1 MATTGLL
8 YENIM
13 EKSDLIIIGAGPG
26 GYETALAAAKRGMSV
41 TLFNGGALGGTC
53 LNEGCIPTK
62 CLCKNAH
69 VVDTLREA
77 DKFGIDDFTFTLD
90 YNQVIARK
98 NEVLDQLREG
108 IGMMLK
114 AAKVNVVPAMAS
126 FKDAKTVIA
135 DGVEYTAEDIII
147 ATGSDSRSLP
157 IEGHDLEC
165 VKDSTD
171 MLNIEYIPE
180 SLTIIGGGVIGL
192 EFASIFAAFGSKV
205 TVIEFMK
212 QILPPFDSDI
222 AKRLKQALTKRG
234 IKIITSAA
242 AKKIE
247 QNEDYEIVV
256 TYECKGKE
264 ETVVSSD
271 LLMAVGRAPRV
282 DGLGLENAG
291 VDYSPKGIPVDEG
304 MRTNVEHIYAIG
316 DVNARMMLAHVAT
329 FQGYRAI
336 NTIQGVKD
344 DIRFDIV
351 PSAVFTRP
359 ECGMVGMTEEQC
371 KAQGIEI
378 SVGQSFF
385 RANGKALTM
394 AEPDGLCKLIFR
406 KDDGRLVGAHIM
418 GVEAAD
424 LAQQCADLMNANAT
438 KESMEQIIFSHP
450 SVSEV
455 IMSAVHA
462 VK

>member
-1 MATTGLL
+1 
-8 YENIM
+8 M
-13 EKSDLIIIGAGPG
+13 EKSDIIIIGAGPG
-26 GYETALAAAKRGMSV
+26 GYETALAAAKSGKSV
-41 TLFNGGALGGTC
+41 TLFNGDRLGGTC

-62 CLCKNAH
+62 CLCRNAE
-69 VVDTLREA
+69 VVGTLREA
-77 DKFGIDDFTFTLD
+77 ETFGIDDFTFTLD
-90 YNQVIARK
+90 YNQVVARK
-98 NEVLDQLREG
+98 TQVVDQLREG
-108 IGMMLK
+108 IATLLK
-114 AAKVNVVPAMAS
+114 SAKVNVVEAKAS
-126 FKDAKTVIA
+126 FKDSHTVTA
-135 DGVEYTAEDIII
+135 DGVDYEGDDIII
-147 ATGSDSRSLP
+147 ATGSTSRSLP

-171 MLNIEYIPE
+171 ILNIDYIPE
-180 SLTIIGGGVIGL
+180 SLTIIGGGVIGM
-192 EFASIFAAFGSKV
+192 EFASLFAAFGSKV

-222 AKRLKQALTKRG
+222 AKRLKQALSKRG
-234 IKIITSAA
+234 VKIITSAA

-256 TYECKGKE
+256 TYEVKGKE

-282 DGLGLENAG
+282 SGLNLEAAG
-291 VDYSPKGIPVDEG
+291 VEYSPKGIPVDDS

-329 FQGYRAI
+329 FQGYRAL
-336 NTIQGVKD
+336 NTIAGKAD

-351 PSAVFTRP
+351 PSAVFTVP

-371 KAQGIEI
+371 KAAGIAVEI
-378 SVGQSFF
+378 GQSFF

-406 KDDGRLVGAHIM
+406 KDDGCLIGAHIM

-424 LAQQCADLMNANAT
+424 LAQQCADLMNAGAT
-438 KESMEQIIFSHP
+438 RHSMEQIIFSHP

-455 IMSAVHA
+455 IMSALHA

>member
-1 MATTGLL
+1 
-8 YENIM
+8 M
-13 EKSDLIIIGAGPG
+13 EKSDIIIIGAGPG
-26 GYETALAAAKRGMSV
+26 GYETALAAAKSGKSV
-41 TLFNGGALGGTC
+41 TLFNGDRLGGTC

-62 CLCKNAH
+62 CLCRNAE
-69 VVDTLREA
+69 VVGTLREA
-77 DKFGIDDFTFTLD
+77 ETFGIDDFTFTLD
-90 YNQVIARK
+90 YNQVVARK
-98 NEVLDQLREG
+98 TQVVDQLREG
-108 IGMMLK
+108 IATLLK
-114 AAKVNVVPAMAS
+114 SAKVKVVEAKAS
-126 FKDAKTVIA
+126 FKDSHTVTA
-135 DGVEYTAEDIII
+135 DGVDYEGDDIII
-147 ATGSDSRSLP
+147 ATGSTSRSLP

-171 MLNIEYIPE
+171 ILNIDYIPE
-180 SLTIIGGGVIGL
+180 SLTIIGGGVIGM

-222 AKRLKQALTKRG
+222 AKRLKQALSKRG
-234 IKIITSAA
+234 VKIITSAA

-256 TYECKGKE
+256 TYEVKGKE

-282 DGLGLENAG
+282 SGLNLEAAG
-291 VDYSPKGIPVDEG
+291 VEYSPKGIPVDDS

-329 FQGYRAI
+329 FQGYRAL
-336 NTIQGVKD
+336 NTIAGKAD

-351 PSAVFTRP
+351 PSAVFTVP

-371 KAQGIEI
+371 KAAGIAVEI
-378 SVGQSFF
+378 GQSFF

-406 KDDGRLVGAHIM
+406 KDDGCLIGAHIM

-424 LAQQCADLMNANAT
+424 LAQQCADLMNAGAT
-438 KESMEQIIFSHP
+438 RHSMEQIIFSHP

-455 IMSAVHA
+455 IMSALHA